1 MPKGI
6 ISGNVARHF
15 SLGRSRWSLEGGLRL
30 AAGDARSARGISKLP
45 PTAPGWRSWA
55 FAGLLLGAAL
65 GMSAFLR
72 PSPPPRV
79 PPLEEF
85 PMSLGPWQGSA
96 TPLPPATL
104 EALDLHDYL
113 NRVYFGRDQQV
124 VGLYI
129 AYYPQQTFGDDIHS
143 PKNCLPGSGWEPLQS
158 GSMSLAGAWPGRTEP
173 MTVNSY
179 LVARGNQREL
189 ILYWYQQQGRAI
201 RSEYWSKFYQV
212 WDGLRRRR
220 SDAALVRVAIPMDG
234 DRARAAARG
243 AAFIRL
249 VTPRLPEFIP
259 D

>member
-1 MPKGI
+1 MPKDTL
-6 ISGNVARHF
+6 SC
-15 SLGRSRWSLEGGLRL
+15 
-30 AAGDARSARGISKLP
+30 P
-45 PTAPGWRSWA
+45 PAPGWRAWA
-55 FAGLLLGAAL
+55 LAALLLAAAV

-72 PSPPPRV
+72 QAPQPPVR
-79 PPLEEF
+79 PLDEF
-85 PMSLGPWQGSA
+85 PLRLGSWQGNA

-104 EALDLHDYL
+104 AALDLHDYL
-113 NRVYFGRDQQV
+113 NRVYFGPDQQV

-158 GSMSLAGAWPGRTEP
+158 GSMRLAGAVPGMTGM

-189 ILYWYQQQGRAI
+189 ILYWYQQQGRTI

-212 WDGLRRRR
+212 WDGLWRRR
-220 SDAALVRVAIPMDG
+220 SDAALVRVALPLDG
-234 DRARAAARG
+234 DRARAEARG

-249 VTPRLPEFIP
+249 FMPRLPEFIP
-259 D
+259 N